1 MLLGTRDVSLCSIG
15 QLNIERDRKRALSF
29 KFQAGYRVN
38 LIRYR
43 RNAQVADAEGLQ
55 LQLAYRLLVKEDLL
69 ERVYLLLI
77 PRTLPV
83 DPGLNPIMVFIM
95 SLFASAA
102 MTNDRILPANRA
114 EANNAFCSSVR
125 PICVAL
131 ALRRGN

>member
-1 MLLGTRDVSLCSIG
+1 MAVGERKYRQEGNRRITRS
-15 QLNIERDRKRALSF
+15 
-29 KFQAGYRVN
+29 
-38 LIRYR
+38 
-43 RNAQVADAEGLQ
+43 ADA
-55 LQLAYRLLVKEDLL
+55 A
-69 ERVYLLLI
+69 
-77 PRTLPV
+77 PN
-83 DPGLNPIMVFIM
+83 LNPIMVFIM